1 MPPIA
6 RSKADER
13 GTDRRTRAD
22 VAYRLETLNL
32 LGHVVS
38 RTRKREV
45 TEWVVQRDAI
55 AEPVQMTEAEATF
68 YSGLTEIVLLLLKKG
83 ARPDLRNNLGYNAL
97 MMGSQEGQVEVVK
110 ALLNA
115 GADRNLR
122 NKKRETAID
131 IATASGHSEISQ
143 LLK

>member
-1 MPPIA
+1 MC
-6 RSKADER
+6 
-13 GTDRRTRAD
+13 RRNW
-22 VAYRLETLNL
+22 RLWKVLFA
-32 LGHVVS
+32 S
-38 RTRKREV
+38 AAK
-45 TEWVVQRDAI
+45 
-55 AEPVQMTEAEATF
+55 F
-68 YSGLTEIVLLLLKKG
+68 GLTEIILLLLKKG

-131 IATASGHSEISQ
+131 IATASGHSEIAQ